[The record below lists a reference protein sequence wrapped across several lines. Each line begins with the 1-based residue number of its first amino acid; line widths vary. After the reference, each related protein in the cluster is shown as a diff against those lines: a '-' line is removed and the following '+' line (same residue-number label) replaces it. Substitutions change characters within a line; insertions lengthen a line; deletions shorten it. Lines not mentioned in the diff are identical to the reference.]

1 MNVAIIVAAG
11 SGKRFGTKTPKQF
24 LEICGKPLIIHTL
37 QRFQFC
43 AEIDEIILVLP
54 STETAKFLQIVGK
67 HGITKLA
74 KVIAGGQTRAE
85 SVSKGLKSIRAAT
98 AEIIAVHDGAR
109 PLVQPDEISACIKK
123 AQETGAA
130 ILASSVTDTIKQ
142 VSAAGEIIQTV
153 ERARLRRALT
163 PQCFRYEI
171 LKRAF
176 ENADLNE
183 SATDESFLVEKSG
196 VAVSIIEGS
205 ADNIKITHKSD
216 LILAEAI
223 LKGDKS

>member
-11 SGKRFGTKTPKQF
+11 SGTRFGAKTPKQF

-37 QRFQFC
+37 QRFQTC
-43 AEIDEIILVLP
+43 PEIDEIVLVLP

-74 KVIAGGQTRAE
+74 KVVAGGETRAE
-85 SVSKGLKSIRAAT
+85 SVFKGLKSIRAAT
-98 AEIIAVHDGAR
+98 AEIVAVHDGAR
-109 PLVQPDEISACIKK
+109 PLVKPEEISACIAK
-123 AQETGAA
+123 AKETGAA
-130 ILASSVTDTIKQ
+130 ILVSSVTDTIKE
-142 VSAAGEIIQTV
+142 VSADGTIMQTV
-153 ERARLRRALT
+153 ERTKLRRALT

-176 ENADLNE
+176 DDANLSEA
-183 SATDESFLVEKSG
+183 ATDESFLVEKSG
-196 VAVSIIEGS
+196 VAVSTVEGS

-223 LKGDKS
+223 LKND